1 MQITSEITV
10 TGKVQG
16 VGYRYFVAKRANQ
29 IGLKGFV
36 KNLPDGDVVLQ
47 AQGSKSDIETLIDFL
62 KIGPKLSRVDSVI
75 VKWLDSS
82 PEYSSFSITY

>member
-1 MQITSEITV
+1 MQTTSEITV

-47 AQGSKSDIETLIDFL
+47 AQGNRSDIETLIDFL
-62 KIGPKLSRVDSVI
+62 KIGTKLSRVDSVI
-75 VKWLDSS
+75 IKWLDST
-82 PEYSSFSITY
+82 PEFSSFSVKY

>member
-1 MQITSEITV
+1 MQTTSEITV

-47 AQGSKSDIETLIDFL
+47 AQGNRSDIETLIDFL

-75 VKWLDSS
+75 IKWLDST
-82 PEYSSFSITY
+82 PEFSSFSVKY

>member
-47 AQGSKSDIETLIDFL
+47 AQGSKSDIETLINFL